1 MHRTVTQQEAEG
13 EGGGSEPDRILHEGR
28 GQGEP
33 ASPGFSSLHFTHII
47 LHCKAR
53 EPKQGAAL
61 GCPVMKVRRRFSTEV
76 GAETGFAIKSD
87 DSSPL
92 ANVS

>member
-1 MHRTVTQQEAEG
+1 MREEARE
-13 EGGGSEPDRILHEGR
+13 SQPA
-28 GQGEP
+28 P
-33 ASPGFSSLHFTHII
+33 ASLLFTHII

-53 EPKQGAAL
+53 EPKQGAAV